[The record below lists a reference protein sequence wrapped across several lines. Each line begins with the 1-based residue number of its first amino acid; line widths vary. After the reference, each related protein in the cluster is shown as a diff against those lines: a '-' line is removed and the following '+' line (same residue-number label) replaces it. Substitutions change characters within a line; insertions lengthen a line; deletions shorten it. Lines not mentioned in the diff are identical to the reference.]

1 MISAPDKMRVAPKL
15 VPLVIDL
22 DGILVRSDL
31 VLESAFAQLGAS
43 PARIVPI
50 VSALLRGRAALRAQL
65 AVDAKVDFGA
75 LPYDEEIIGLIREA
89 RAAGRPV
96 YLSSSNNEFYVRG
109 VANHLGVFDG
119 WFAST
124 DSEYLD
130 DAAKSR
136 RLLAVFGKG
145 GFDFVG
151 NARSIAAVGIN
162 ARTHREPSKQPASG
176 LRAWIK
182 LLRVH
187 QWSKNALVFLPLLA
201 GHWFGFNSVGNAVGA
216 FFAFSI
222 AASSIY
228 ILNDLVDL
236 DADRKHRSKKH
247 RPLAAGTISLERAL
261 LAGAALLVIALAVA
275 YAISALFLG
284 VLLGYI
290 LLTTAYTFVLKR
302 KIIVD
307 VIALACLYTVRVI
320 GGAAAIA
327 AFPSEWILGFSM
339 FLFTSLALIKR
350 YVELTGRLD
359 AELPDPANR
368 NYRKSDLNIVACL
381 AAASGFNAVTV
392 FALYISSDT
401 VKRMYHHPKA
411 LWLACPILMY
421 WLARALF
428 VAHRRGMNDDP
439 VVFALRDRNSLLAL
453 GLIGAIMFG
462 AM

>member
-22 DGILVRSDL
+22 DGTLARSDL
-31 VLESAFAQLGAS
+31 VLESAFAQVGAS
-43 PARIVPI
+43 PTRIAPI
-50 VSALLRGRAALRAQL
+50 LSALLRGRAALRAHL
-65 AVDAKVDFGA
+65 AIDAKMDFGA
-75 LPYDEEIIGLIREA
+75 LPYDEEVMVLIRDA
-89 RAAGRPV
+89 RSAGRPV
-96 YLSSSNNEFYVRG
+96 YLSSSNNEFYARG
-109 VANHLGVFDG
+109 VANHLGLFDG

-124 DSEYLD
+124 SSEYLD
-130 DAAKSR
+130 APAKAR
-136 RLLAVFGKG
+136 RLLDVFGKG

-151 NARSIAAVGIN
+151 SPRDIAAVSSS
-162 ARTHREPSKQPASG
+162 AREHRQASKQRGGS
-176 LRAWIK
+176 LRSWIK

-187 QWSKNALVFLPLLA
+187 QWSKNALVFLPLLS
-201 GHWFGFNSVGNAVGA
+201 GHWFSLSSVGNAVGA

-236 DADRKHRSKKH
+236 DADRKHRSKKF
-247 RPLAAGTISLERAL
+247 RPLAAGTVPLKKAL
-261 LAGAALLVIALAVA
+261 LAATALLALSIGVGYVISV
-275 YAISALFLG
+275 LFLG

-339 FLFTSLALIKR
+339 FMFTSLALIKR

-359 AELPDPANR
+359 AELPDATNR

-401 VKRMYHHPKA
+401 VKHLYRHPKA
-411 LWLACPILMY
+411 LWLACPVLMY
-421 WLARALF
+421 WLARALL

-439 VVFALRDRNSLLAL
+439 VVFALRDRNSLLAF
-453 GLIGAIMFG
+453 GLIGAIMLG